1 MGFLQT
7 IQQTKTDGRCSG
19 KLIRQSDQLVCGGGK
34 SEVLVRQAA
43 RVVRDQGEANPVVAN
58 VYIRMMASL
67 LGRAGHLVDKATAFG
82 KVSNWKVRTSS
93 PRSIRQSGWAV
104 SREAISAWER
114 VDMLAPGKANWQFH
128 LVQMREGGSG
138 VRTTPGRPTMP

>member
-34 SEVLVRQAA
+34 SEVLVRRAA

-67 LGRAGHLVDKATAFG
+67 LGRAGHLVDKGHGVREGLELEGSHQFTAFDPPIG
-82 KVSNWKVRTSS
+82 MGSQPGSDFCLGN
-93 PRSIRQSGWAV
+93 
-104 SREAISAWER
+104 SRFKYQCFALIFELCVIPSQKSLR
-114 VDMLAPGKANWQFH
+114 DF
-128 LVQMREGGSG
+128 
-138 VRTTPGRPTMP
+138 